1 MIVDV
6 VVRGSGWRLSL
17 NLGNHGKDASK
28 GGPWL
33 VFGGGGAETKEEEE
47 KKKKRY

>member
-28 GGPWL
+28 GGLGL
-33 VFGGGGAETKEEEE
+33 VFDGRGEEIEEEEE
-47 KKKKRY
+47 KKKKKR